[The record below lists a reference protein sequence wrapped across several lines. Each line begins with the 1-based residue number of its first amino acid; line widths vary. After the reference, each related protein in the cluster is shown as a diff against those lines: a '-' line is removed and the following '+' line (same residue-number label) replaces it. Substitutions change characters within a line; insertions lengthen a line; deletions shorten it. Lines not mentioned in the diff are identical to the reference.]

1 MNRKGRILVI
11 LFLALGMRILALPGC
26 SWNENLHSV
35 DTEVTAASEVPD
47 TRESETSQ
55 EDTAASVDT
64 AAENDEESIQES
76 KYNVEKL
83 ELDFSM
89 QRIYDVIY
97 SGDKLYI
104 YGLRLAYIENE
115 DTEYT
120 ERTYLIIRCNL
131 DGTDPKVL
139 YTYSE
144 AERPFDPSLDHS
156 RLDDVRQIA
165 VEPDGSLVIVRIDID
180 YEPEYRE
187 EYVLKKIDSEGNE
200 LWSTVIQGRVWIKE
214 SLIWADGLIYVK
226 ADVENMV
233 DTLSGGSID
242 GSVIEIY
249 DESGIL
255 VNRIEVQENTY
266 TCSLESL
273 FLINDEG
280 VVGLFYDYVLNAFYL
295 NTISIENGEIIREAE
310 SEFRCQGYGGL
321 SGYDVISVFY
331 QKSVMGWNYSDNT
344 YTEILSFADIPLED
358 KVWKV
363 QWMGQNRMMIICGT
377 YHHLEGIYVVEW

>member
-1 MNRKGRILVI
+1 MKKYKMRKNLATLGLILGISILSLSGCNR
-11 LFLALGMRILALPGC
+11 
-26 SWNENLHSV
+26 NENSHSA

-55 EDTAASVDT
+55 EDTAA
-64 AAENDEESIQES
+64 ENDEESIQES
-76 KYNVEKL
+76 QYNVEKL

-97 SGDKLYI
+97 SGGKLYI
-104 YGLRLAYIENE
+104 YGLRLAYIENG
-115 DTEYT
+115 DAEYT

-200 LWSTVIQGRVWIKE
+200 LWSTVIEGRVWIKE

-226 ADVENMV
+226 ADVENVV
-233 DTLSGGSID
+233 DTLSGGSRD

-266 TCSLESL
+266 T
-273 FLINDEG
+273 
-280 VVGLFYDYVLNAFYL
+280 
-295 NTISIENGEIIREAE
+295 
-310 SEFRCQGYGGL
+310 
-321 SGYDVISVFY
+321 
-331 QKSVMGWNYSDNT
+331 
-344 YTEILSFADIPLED
+344 EILSFADIHLED

-363 QWMGQNRMMIICGT
+363 QGMGQNRMMIICGT